1 MQKNIEEN
9 NEKDLV
15 SYSLFYIFLFLMAL
29 INLPIFITAFIC
41 YFLLFRLLKQKPL
54 INGLISGLLLL
65 AGSCNSNLNIQS
77 ILLIYISK

>member
-9 NEKDLV
+9 NEKDIV
-15 SYSLFYIFLFLMAL
+15 SYSLFYIFLFLMAI

-54 INGLISGLLLL
+54 VNRLISGLLLL
-65 AGSCNSNLNIQS
+65 AGSCNSNLYIQS
-77 ILLIYISK
+77 ILFIYISK

>member
-15 SYSLFYIFLFLMAL
+15 SYSLFYIFLFLMAI

-41 YFLLFRLLKQKPL
+41 CFLLFRLLKF
-54 INGLISGLLLL
+54 IRTD
-65 AGSCNSNLNIQS
+65 
-77 ILLIYISK
+77 IYNCYIYRTL